1 MTRSPLALQSTS
13 KQSTKPRKRTGNE
26 PARRSKATGGLSGR
40 YNEEGVEN
48 YYARV
53 AETYRNPHER
63 EVHAALQ
70 VAFKD
75 RDYEARILGHT
86 GKEKKDSRILDLA
99 CGSGEVT
106 LCLRDK
112 LDWPSVDGMD
122 PFTSDAYAARTGHP
136 AEAVTFMDISNGA
149 LDGRQWDLVICSY
162 ALHLAPAGVL
172 PTMCLQMA
180 LCSPFFV
187 IISPHKLPV
196 MKDEYG
202 WTLEDEFVH
211 ERVHIRLFKSA
222 YL

>member
-1 MTRSPLALQSTS
+1 
-13 KQSTKPRKRTGNE
+13 
-26 PARRSKATGGLSGR
+26 
-40 YNEEGVEN
+40 
-48 YYARV
+48 
-53 AETYRNPHER
+53 
-63 EVHAALQ
+63 
-70 VAFKD
+70 
-75 RDYEARILGHT
+75 
-86 GKEKKDSRILDLA
+86 
-99 CGSGEVT
+99 
-106 LCLRDK
+106 
-112 LDWPSVDGMD
+112 MD
-122 PFTSDAYAARTGHP
+122 PFTSDAYAARTGRP
-136 AEAVTFMDISNGA
+136 AEAVTFLDISNGA
-149 LDGRQWDLVICSY
+149 LDGRKWDLVVCSY